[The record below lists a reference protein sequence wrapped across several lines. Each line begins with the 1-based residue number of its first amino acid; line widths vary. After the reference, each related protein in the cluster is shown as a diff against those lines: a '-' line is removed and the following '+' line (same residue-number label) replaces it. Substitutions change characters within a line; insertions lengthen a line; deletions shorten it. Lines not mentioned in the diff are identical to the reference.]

1 MLLCA
6 DLGDPDARPLTLRQ
20 LQTLGRRARLE
31 AGKPGPEEVTQAL
44 LQSWGYEPRMA
55 ARIEGLLAREKLLD
69 HYLMGA
75 ARLGVSLRTRIDPQ
89 YPRQLWRILGQ
100 DAPPVLALWGDESL
114 LERPCVSVVGSRE
127 PSPREE
133 EFSRQAG
140 RQAAEQGF
148 VLVSGNARGCDRLAQ
163 EACLRAG
170 GQVISVVADELSA
183 HCAAPKSRGV
193 LWIGEGGYDL
203 PFSPQRALSRNRI
216 IHALGQKVIAIGPR
230 ARTGG
235 TWAGAAEN
243 LKKGWSPV
251 FVAGDSEGVPGLESL
266 GASPVEIESLKDLSR
281 LESRQMRIF

>member
-31 AGKPGPEEVTQAL
+31 AGKPGPEKVTQAL

-89 YPRQLWRILGQ
+89 YPRRLWRILGQ

-114 LERPCVSVVGSRE
+114 LERPCISVVGSRE

-140 RQAAEQGF
+140 RQAAALFWCPGMPGA
-148 VLVSGNARGCDRLAQ
+148 VTGWLRRLASGRADRSFPWWRTSFPPTARPPKAAVFFGSGR
-163 EACLRAG
+163 EAMTFRFRR
-170 GQVISVVADELSA
+170 SA
-183 HCAAPKSRGV
+183 P
-193 LWIGEGGYDL
+193 
-203 PFSPQRALSRNRI
+203 
-216 IHALGQKVIAIGPR
+216 
-230 ARTGG
+230 
-235 TWAGAAEN
+235 
-243 LKKGWSPV
+243 
-251 FVAGDSEGVPGLESL
+251 
-266 GASPVEIESLKDLSR
+266 
-281 LESRQMRIF
+281 